1 MQVELARQH
10 QQHQQRSHSNSNHY
24 MNVSLPYSVPQSTT
38 SNYHLVSDL
47 NGNNGNN
54 AESTDIHSDSA
65 SSSAASSFVH
75 LPLAGVGANT
85 GVDSLS
91 VGSLLV
97 GGGYDNVSFFSF
109 LGAHF
114 FPHWDHLL
122 SFMEPRKSLVCCAPW
137 KEKGWMTVGRSRAK
151 ISSFLV
157 NVIFFPTVTDFFF
170 CSCRIPFSILIEG
183 VRRRHRHLRHHI
195 IIHTTRMAF
204 RLTNTTTNITN
215 NNLIRILTIINNI
228 SHNNKLSQTL
238 VDQSSLLRLDYCHL
252 MILML

>member
-1 MQVELARQH
+1 MLNPFFFFFWVNSFFSFFSPSSFPPFFSFSFFFFFFLLDKDMQVELARQH

-24 MNVSLPYSVPQSTT
+24 MNVSIPYSVPQSTT

-114 FPHWDHLL
+114 FSPLGSSIVIYGTEKVSCVL
-122 SFMEPRKSLVCCAPW
+122 RSL
-137 KEKGWMTVGRSRAK
+137 ERERLDDSRAF
-151 ISSFLV
+151 SRQ
-157 NVIFFPTVTDFFF
+157 DFFV
-170 CSCRIPFSILIEG
+170 SR
-183 VRRRHRHLRHHI
+183 
-195 IIHTTRMAF
+195 
-204 RLTNTTTNITN
+204 
-215 NNLIRILTIINNI
+215 
-228 SHNNKLSQTL
+228 K
-238 VDQSSLLRLDYCHL
+238 CHL
-252 MILML
+252 FPNSH